1 MFVQG
6 RVKAV
11 RKRQPSLLRLVSAH
25 RLDERSERRKLVSC
39 ALPVAGTLILLL

>member
-11 RKRQPSLLRLVSAH
+11 RKRQPSLLGRVSVH
-25 RLDERSERRKLVSC
+25 RLDERSERRELVSC
-39 ALPVAGTLILLL
+39 ALPVAETIILLL